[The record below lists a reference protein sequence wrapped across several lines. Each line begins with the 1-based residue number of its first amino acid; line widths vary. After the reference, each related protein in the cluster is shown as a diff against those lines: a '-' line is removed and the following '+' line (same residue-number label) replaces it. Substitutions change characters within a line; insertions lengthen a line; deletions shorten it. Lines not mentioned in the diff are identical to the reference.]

1 MTEVVGKYGMSE
13 RQEEIDANGNQTA
26 RAPLVSIVIP
36 ALNEEGNI
44 PRLEKELLAVT
55 GELPYRFEFIVVDNS
70 STDQTGELFKAI
82 CARDARWKYIR
93 FSRNFTVEMSIT
105 AGYHYSSGDAII
117 VLYSDLQD
125 PPDVIPKF
133 LEKWREGYDVV
144 YGVRTVRPGDA
155 RWRNRAVKIAYRL
168 IGWFSDVPI
177 PNDTGDF
184 RLITRQVRD
193 ALERCPE
200 QNRYMRGLI
209 AWLGFRQVGVHYE
222 RRPRES
228 GKSKAPFFDLLI
240 FTFNA
245 ITSFSLRPLRL
256 FTLMGTIILAL
267 SVIAAFVYALL
278 WFTGSP
284 PPGITT
290 IIVLLLIAIGLNSI
304 GIGILGE
311 YVGRTYAESKHRPLY
326 VVQEAVNIEPS
337 VLSSVQ
343 QDTAIEN
350 ERFNKESS
358 QYRLR

>member
-1 MTEVVGKYGMSE
+1 MTIM
-13 RQEEIDANGNQTA
+13 A
-26 RAPLVSIVIP
+26 RHEALISIVIP
-36 ALNEEGNI
+36 AFNEEGNI
-44 PRLEKELLAVT
+44 ARLERELLAAVMP
-55 GELPYRFEFIVVDNS
+55 LPYSFEFIVIDNG
-70 STDQTGELFKAI
+70 STDRTGELVKEI
-82 CARDARWKYIR
+82 CARDVRWKYLR

-105 AGYHYSSGDAII
+105 AGYHYAAGEAMV

-125 PPDVIPKF
+125 PPDVIPK
-133 LEKWREGYDVV
+133 LIEKWLEGYDVV

-155 RWRNRAVKIAYRL
+155 AWRNKAVKIAYRL

-177 PNDTGDF
+177 PNDAGDF

-209 AWLGFRQVGVHYE
+209 AWLGFRQTGVAYE
-222 RRPRES
+222 RQPRNAGE
-228 GKSKAPFFDLLI
+228 SKAPFSDLLL
-240 FTFNA
+240 FVFNA

-267 SVIAAFVYALL
+267 SIIATFIYALL

-290 IIVLLLIAIGLNSI
+290 IIVLLLAAIGLNSI

-311 YVGRTYAESKHRPLY
+311 YVGRTYIEAKQRPLY
-326 VVQEAVNIEPS
+326 VVQETVNVAQHSVSPAVVEMQS
-337 VLSSVQ
+337 
-343 QDTAIEN
+343 N
-350 ERFNKESS
+350 EIAPE
-358 QYRLR
+358 

>member
-1 MTEVVGKYGMSE
+1 MVTGRHEAGVS
-13 RQEEIDANGNQTA
+13 GNQFNHK
-26 RAPLVSIVIP
+26 PLISIVIP
-36 ALNEEGNI
+36 AFNEEANI
-44 PRLEKELLAVT
+44 PRLESELLTAVDS
-55 GELPYRFEFIVVDNS
+55 LPYSFEFIVIDNS
-70 STDQTGELFKAI
+70 STDRTGELIKDI
-82 CARDARWKYIR
+82 CARDSRWKYLR

-125 PPDVIPKF
+125 PPRVIPEF
-133 LEKWREGYDVV
+133 IEKWREGYDVV

-155 RWRNRAVKIAYRL
+155 AWRNRAVRIAYRL

-177 PNDTGDF
+177 PNDAGDF

-200 QNRYMRGLI
+200 QNRYLRGLI
-209 AWLGFRQVGVHYE
+209 AWLGFRQVSVNYE
-222 RRPRES
+222 RHPRQAGE
-228 GKSKAPFFDLLI
+228 SKAPFGHLL
-240 FTFNA
+240 FFAFNA

-278 WFTGSP
+278 WFTGSA

-290 IIVLLLIAIGLNSI
+290 IIVLLLAAIGLNSI

-311 YVGRTYAESKHRPLY
+311 YVGRTYAEAKRRPLY

-337 VLSSVQ
+337 VVAAAADAEFQLPPQSRTKTTVV
-343 QDTAIEN
+343 D
-350 ERFNKESS
+350 RG
-358 QYRLR
+358 